1 MAEKKVNLKIK
12 CRRGGSFNGAPE
24 GNAALGGSNKQ
35 DSVSFNYNNYIQS
48 SVTLN
53 TVFEDLNLIEIQD
66 LLLQLDCSDSVDS
79 KDTSIYCQL
88 TLNGCSDYIKMF
100 YIRNNASIVT
110 QFPQNF
116 LTKDNYESPINILLT
131 TEFQRNKIY
140 ISGMQLII
148 KYRELE
154 AWEIPDSNGRIYTK
168 PTSPHILS
176 ISGDISENYFENSFK
191 IDIDYIDQ
199 CNQIDARIFNAKNA
213 LIYTNHYPACKQITF
228 NCNEITFNPGEPYF
242 VQVKLTNVN
251 GQSEWSGSSNGIIK
265 CNKPSLSITNIYGS
279 NVIEYQKGVYYINS
293 RVNIDGLFNVGL
305 TNVTPLMYNMCS
317 VLIQNNI
324 NGVWND
330 IEYTSTPVLNNG
342 TVTLEMDADNEI
354 ENGGIDIGE
363 YSLVRLKAFFG
374 DKIYY
379 SDPITLFKCPLSE
392 ITLTNIVPKIKRIPI
407 SNLKING
414 SFTRN
419 KYTSN
424 CKVSC
429 YRQLADNLELVSYI
443 MVDTDKFTLDIASLL
458 NKKYSY
464 GDILI
469 LSYSGCNIN
478 GVYSDEIFDIVTYQV
493 SEILDTPIL
502 TFSDNYEQTTYGSY
516 NLYYKDKVQL
526 RWNEITP
533 KLFPHDKITYNI
545 YRNNELLKTTSET
558 TYVDCPDLQ
567 TVVYCVSVTNGYD
580 EFKSIPK
587 LKNKIT
593 NENRPQFSNSQS
605 ISFRPVSSLLSQ
617 SNVSLVSQNILPT
630 KVIISFSPA
639 QSVTTPSEYLR
650 YILHCGYYQEDLEG
664 PQGYISCC
672 ELNNVTYDP
681 IRQMNDAI
689 IDFGDFGF
697 GPSDNIVV
705 CLTCIDRYGLE
716 SADRTPLQ

>member
-1 MAEKKVNLKIK
+1 
-12 CRRGGSFNGAPE
+12 
-24 GNAALGGSNKQ
+24 
-35 DSVSFNYNNYIQS
+35 
-48 SVTLN
+48 
-53 TVFEDLNLIEIQD
+53 
-66 LLLQLDCSDSVDS
+66 
-79 KDTSIYCQL
+79 
-88 TLNGCSDYIKMF
+88 MF

-131 TEFQRNKIY
+131 TEFQKNKIF

-154 AWEIPDSNGRIYTK
+154 AWEIPDSDGKIHTK
-168 PTSPHILS
+168 PTPPNILS

-191 IDIDYIDQ
+191 IDIDYTDQ
-199 CNQIDARIFNAKNA
+199 CNQIDARILNAKKA
-213 LIYTNHYPACKQITF
+213 VIYTNNYTACNQITF
-228 NCNEITFNPGEPYF
+228 NCSAITFNQGESYF

-251 GQSEWSGSSNGIIK
+251 GQSEWSNLSKGIIK
-265 CNKPSLSITNIYGS
+265 CNKPSLSITNVYGS
-279 NVIEYQKGVYYINS
+279 NVIEYQKDVYYINS

-305 TNVTPLMYNMCS
+305 TNVTPLMYNMCR

-324 NGVWND
+324 NGVWNN

-478 GVYSDEIFDIVTYQV
+478 GIYSDEIFDIVTYQV
-493 SEILDTPIL
+493 SEVLDTPIL

-558 TYVDCPDLQ
+558 TYVDCRDLQ
-567 TVVYCVSVTNGYD
+567 TVVYCVSATNGYD

-593 NENRPQFSNSQS
+593 NENRPQFSKSQS

-617 SNVSLVSQNILPT
+617 SNVSLVSQNSLPT

-672 ELNNVTYDP
+672 ELNNVIYDP

-716 SADRTPLQ
+716 SADRTPIQ